1 MDWQVCATAGRNVLK
16 AISKVL
22 QATMKL
28 AGMLILNFSIVN
40 VSCTP
45 AWAYFTS
52 EGSKQIWHGFL
63 PHFWGWWAQSSLF
76 PFIYAPQI
84 QPLSVAV
91 ISAVTKVWS
100 LTGFPPV
107 NTASLQL
114 DWSQG
119 SSPFLS
125 LSLQITS
132 AATRKLFDRF
142 PPFTN
147 AASCVDMAGDPHFNH
162 GPCCAWWVLC
172 RLLMLYNWMSRQ
184 YPVPLFIQFAAVQY
198 IATFQSNNYS

>member
-1 MDWQVCATAGRNVLK
+1 
-16 AISKVL
+16 
-22 QATMKL
+22 MKL

-142 PPFTN
+142 PLRTLPAVLIWQVTLT
-147 AASCVDMAGDPHFNH
+147 STTDPAVLGEFFVICWCSITECQGNTQYHF
-162 GPCCAWWVLC
+162 
-172 RLLMLYNWMSRQ
+172 LYNLQRFSILLHSR
-184 YPVPLFIQFAAVQY
+184 
-198 IATFQSNNYS
+198 ATITHKISST